1 MSNDQYL
8 GNPLLKKANTPIEF
22 TKDQIEQFI
31 KCKKDPV
38 YFAKNYI
45 KIVSLDHGL
54 VPFKMYKFQEKLIKN
69 FHDHRFNVCKMP
81 RQSGKSTTV
90 VSYLLH
96 YALFNDNV
104 NIAILANKASTARDL
119 LGRLQL
125 AYENLPKWMQQGVL
139 IWNRGSLELENGSK
153 ILAAST
159 SASAVRGGSYNIIFL
174 DEFAFVP
181 NHIAE
186 DFFSSVYPTISS
198 GQSTKLI
205 IVSTPHG
212 MNHFYKIWHDAERSK
227 NQYVPT
233 EVHWSEVPGRDEVW
247 KKQTIENTSEQQFQV
262 EFECEF
268 LGSIGTLIN
277 PAKIKTLVYDEP
289 IKKSGGLDVYEKPI
303 DEHTYIMTVDVS
315 RGLNNDY
322 SAFVVFDISTF
333 PYKIVAKYRNNEIK
347 PMLFPNI
354 IIDVAKAYNKSFVLA
369 EVNDIG
375 EQVTSILHFD
385 LEYDNILMCAMRGRA
400 GQLVGQGFS
409 GKKTQLGV
417 KMSKTVKR
425 VGCSNLKT
433 IIEDDKLIFNDYE
446 IISELTTFI
455 QKNQSFEAE
464 EGCNDDLVMCLVI
477 FSWLV
482 VQDYFKEMT
491 ENDVRKRIYEEQKE
505 QIEQDMSPF
514 GFITDGLNEE
524 TSFVDNDGDR
534 WHTDE
539 YGDVSYMWEYR

>member
-1 MSNDQYL
+1 MFKLNRDIL
-8 GNPLLKKANTPIEF
+8 VKTPTGFKTFSGIQKVYKPFYHWIIFE
-22 TKDQIEQFI
+22 DGSEI
-31 KCKKDPV
+31 KCSDNHS
-38 YFAKNYI
+38 FGSE
-45 KIVSLDHGL
+45 KI
-54 VPFKMYKFQEKLIKN
+54 
-69 FHDHRFNVCKMP
+69 
-81 RQSGKSTTV
+81 
-90 VSYLLH
+90 
-96 YALFNDNV
+96 
-104 NIAILANKASTARDL
+104 KASLMKVDDILQGKKVIYNEIVEEEIYLYDL
-119 LGRLQL
+119 LDVG
-125 AYENLPKWMQQGVL
+125 EDNLYYS
-139 IWNRGSLELENGSK
+139 N
-153 ILAAST
+153 
-159 SASAVRGGSYNIIFL
+159 NIISH
-174 DEFAFVP
+174 
-181 NHIAE
+181 N
-186 DFFSSVYPTISS
+186 
-198 GQSTKLI
+198 
-205 IVSTPHG
+205 
-212 MNHFYKIWHDAERSK
+212 
-227 NQYVPT
+227 
-233 EVHWSEVPGRDEVW
+233 
-247 KKQTIENTSEQQFQV
+247 
-262 EFECEF
+262 CEF

-277 PAKIKTLVYDEP
+277 PSKIKTLVYDEP
-289 IKKSGGLDVYEKPI
+289 IKRSGGLDVYEKPK
-303 DEHTYIMTVDVS
+303 DEHTYIITVDVS

-322 SAFVVFDISTF
+322 SAFVIFDISTF

-354 IIDVAKAYNKSFVLA
+354 ILDVAKAYNKSFVLA

-491 ENDVRKRIYEEQKE
+491 ENDVRKRIYEDQKE

>member
-1 MSNDQYL
+1 
-8 GNPLLKKANTPIEF
+8 
-22 TKDQIEQFI
+22 
-31 KCKKDPV
+31 
-38 YFAKNYI
+38 
-45 KIVSLDHGL
+45 
-54 VPFKMYKFQEKLIKN
+54 
-69 FHDHRFNVCKMP
+69 MP

-96 YALFNDNV
+96 YAIFNDNV

-139 IWNRGSLELENGSK
+139 IWNKGSLELENGSK
-153 ILAAST
+153 IVAAST
-159 SASAVRGGSYNIIFL
+159 SASAVRGGSYNIVFL

-181 NHIAE
+181 NNVAE
-186 DFFSSVYPTISS
+186 EFFSSVYPVISS
-198 GQSTKLI
+198 GKSTKMI

-212 MNHFYKIWHDAERSK
+212 MNHFYKIWHDAERKK
-227 NQYVPT
+227 NEYIPT
-233 EVHWSEVPGRDEVW
+233 EVHWSDVPGRDEEW
-247 KKQTIENTSEQQFQV
+247 KRQTIANTSDQQFAV

-268 LGSIGTLIN
+268 LGSVGTLISA
-277 PAKIKTLVYDEP
+277 AKLRNLVYDDP
-289 IKKSGGLDVYEKPI
+289 IEKSGGLDVYEEPQK
-303 DEHTYIMTVDVS
+303 DHTYIMTVDVS

-322 SAFVVFDISTF
+322 SAFVVFDITTF

-354 IIDVAKAYNKSFVLA
+354 ILDLAKAYNKAFVLA

-433 IIEDDKLIFNDYE
+433 IIEDNKLIFNDYD

-464 EGCNDDLVMCLVI
+464 EGSNDDLVMCLVI
-477 FSWLV
+477 FAWLV

-491 ENDVRKRIYEEQKE
+491 ENDVRKRIYEDQKE

-514 GFITDGLNEE
+514 GFITDGLNNEN
-524 TSFVDNDGDR
+524 TFVDTEGDTWKVIGGNQLQGDENG
-534 WHTDE
+534 WHLDE
-539 YGDVSYMWEYR
+539 YGDSSYMWEYR

>member
-1 MSNDQYL
+1 MFKLNRDIL
-8 GNPLLKKANTPIEF
+8 VKTPTGFKTFSGIQKVYKPFYHWIIFE
-22 TKDQIEQFI
+22 DGSEI
-31 KCKKDPV
+31 KCSDNHS
-38 YFAKNYI
+38 FGSE
-45 KIVSLDHGL
+45 KI
-54 VPFKMYKFQEKLIKN
+54 
-69 FHDHRFNVCKMP
+69 
-81 RQSGKSTTV
+81 
-90 VSYLLH
+90 
-96 YALFNDNV
+96 
-104 NIAILANKASTARDL
+104 KASLMKVDDILQGKKVIYNEIVEEEIYLYDL
-119 LGRLQL
+119 LDVG
-125 AYENLPKWMQQGVL
+125 EDNLYYS
-139 IWNRGSLELENGSK
+139 N
-153 ILAAST
+153 
-159 SASAVRGGSYNIIFL
+159 NIISH
-174 DEFAFVP
+174 
-181 NHIAE
+181 N
-186 DFFSSVYPTISS
+186 
-198 GQSTKLI
+198 
-205 IVSTPHG
+205 
-212 MNHFYKIWHDAERSK
+212 
-227 NQYVPT
+227 
-233 EVHWSEVPGRDEVW
+233 
-247 KKQTIENTSEQQFQV
+247 
-262 EFECEF
+262 CEF

-277 PAKIKTLVYDEP
+277 PSKIKTLVYDEP
-289 IKKSGGLDVYEKPI
+289 IKRSGGLDVYEKPK

-491 ENDVRKRIYEEQKE
+491 ENDVRKRIYEDQKE

>member
-1 MSNDQYL
+1 MFKLNRDIL
-8 GNPLLKKANTPIEF
+8 VKTPTGFKTFSGIQKVYKPFYHWIIFE
-22 TKDQIEQFI
+22 DGSEI
-31 KCKKDPV
+31 KCSDNHSFGSEK
-38 YFAKNYI
+38 I
-45 KIVSLDHGL
+45 KAS
-54 VPFKMYKFQEKLIKN
+54 LIKV
-69 FHDHRFNVCKMP
+69 DDIL
-81 RQSGKSTTV
+81 QGKKV
-90 VSYLLH
+90 IYNEIVEEEIYL
-96 YALFNDNV
+96 Y
-104 NIAILANKASTARDL
+104 DL
-119 LGRLQL
+119 LDVG
-125 AYENLPKWMQQGVL
+125 EDNLYYS
-139 IWNRGSLELENGSK
+139 N
-153 ILAAST
+153 
-159 SASAVRGGSYNIIFL
+159 NIISH
-174 DEFAFVP
+174 
-181 NHIAE
+181 N
-186 DFFSSVYPTISS
+186 
-198 GQSTKLI
+198 
-205 IVSTPHG
+205 
-212 MNHFYKIWHDAERSK
+212 
-227 NQYVPT
+227 
-233 EVHWSEVPGRDEVW
+233 
-247 KKQTIENTSEQQFQV
+247 
-262 EFECEF
+262 CEF
-268 LGSIGTLIN
+268 LGSIGTLVN
-277 PAKIKTLVYDEP
+277 PAKLKVLTYDEP
-289 IKKSGGLDVYEKPI
+289 LEKSGGLDVYEEPME
-303 DEHTYIMTVDVS
+303 DHTYIMTVDVS

-433 IIEDDKLIFNDYE
+433 IIEDDKLIFSDYE

-477 FSWLV
+477 FAWLV

-491 ENDVRKRIYEEQKE
+491 DNDVRKRIYEDQKE

-514 GFITDGLNEE
+514 GFITDGINEE
-524 TSFVDNDGDR
+524 TTFVDNDGDR
-534 WHTDE
+534 WYTDE

>member
-1 MSNDQYL
+1 MFKLNRDIL
-8 GNPLLKKANTPIEF
+8 VKTPTGFKTFSGIQKVYKPFYHWIIFE
-22 TKDQIEQFI
+22 DGSEI
-31 KCKKDPV
+31 KCSDNHSFGSEK
-38 YFAKNYI
+38 I
-45 KIVSLDHGL
+45 KAS
-54 VPFKMYKFQEKLIKN
+54 LIKV
-69 FHDHRFNVCKMP
+69 DDIL
-81 RQSGKSTTV
+81 QGKKV
-90 VSYLLH
+90 VYNEIVEEGIYL
-96 YALFNDNV
+96 Y
-104 NIAILANKASTARDL
+104 DL
-119 LGRLQL
+119 LDVG
-125 AYENLPKWMQQGVL
+125 EDNLYYS
-139 IWNRGSLELENGSK
+139 N
-153 ILAAST
+153 
-159 SASAVRGGSYNIIFL
+159 NIISH
-174 DEFAFVP
+174 
-181 NHIAE
+181 N
-186 DFFSSVYPTISS
+186 
-198 GQSTKLI
+198 
-205 IVSTPHG
+205 
-212 MNHFYKIWHDAERSK
+212 
-227 NQYVPT
+227 
-233 EVHWSEVPGRDEVW
+233 
-247 KKQTIENTSEQQFQV
+247 
-262 EFECEF
+262 CEF

-277 PAKIKTLVYDEP
+277 PSKIKTLVYDEP
-289 IKKSGGLDVYEKPI
+289 IKRSGGLDVYEKPK

-354 IIDVAKAYNKSFVLA
+354 ILDVAKAYNKSFVLA

-491 ENDVRKRIYEEQKE
+491 ENDVRKRIYEDQKE